1 MAVVALVS
9 IIVQLWVLVVKA
21 AAQEV
26 VIQTE
31 EILPGMGQELMVQ
44 PTPEA
49 VEQAHSQTPMSI
61 TAVLVVLVS

>member
-1 MAVVALVS
+1 MAVAALVS
-9 IIVQLWVLVVKA
+9 IIIQLWVLVVKA

-31 EILPGMGQELMVQ
+31 GILPEMGQELMVQ

-49 VEQAHSQTPMSI
+49 VEQAHSQTRMPIS
-61 TAVLVVLVS
+61 AVLVALVS

>member
-31 EILPGMGQELMVQ
+31 GILPEMGQELMVQ